1 MTTEQTPGAPAETNR
16 WRRALTEIT
25 TGNALLSLLAIL
37 LAVLIGGILIA
48 ITDPD
53 VQEAAGYFFSRPADT
68 FGAIWQSISG
78 AYVAARCR
86 PEAIARQ

>member
-37 LAVLIGGILIA
+37 LAVLIGGILIGRHFRGWRGRTA
-48 ITDPD
+48 LRWVI
-53 VQEAAGYFFSRPADT
+53 AS
-68 FGAIWQSISG
+68 FGILLL
-78 AYVAARCR
+78 AYVGSRFVIEVVLHR
-86 PEAIARQ
+86 IT